1 MHMDSQFAVSQ
12 SAASLGPYTLH
23 LSPLSKLQKDM
34 PTKSNTSFACSSVG
48 P

>member
-1 MHMDSQFAVSQ
+1 MHMDSQVAVSQ
-12 SAASLGPYTLH
+12 SGASLGPYTLH

-34 PTKSNTSFACSSVG
+34 PTKSSTSVACSSVG